1 MPNSVTE
8 SISRAISLLR
18 EAKRVVALTGA
29 GISVDS
35 GIPAFRGSQ
44 GLWEYYDPQEYAHI
58 DAFIANPGKVW
69 RMLAEML
76 NLVFQARP
84 NPAHLALA
92 ELEADGC
99 LQSIITQNV
108 DGLHQAAGSKRVIEF
123 HGNTKRL
130 ICLSCG
136 KQQGIKSNDDF
147 SLPPLCPDCQAVMK
161 PDVVFFGEA
170 IPETAQSNAT
180 VAATQAD
187 VMLVIGTS
195 AVVYPVADLPLVTK
209 RNGGKIIEINLE
221 PSPLS
226 KKISDL
232 VIFDSASIVLP
243 ALVSGLHEVN
253 S

>member
-1 MPNSVTE
+1 MPNRTTDA
-8 SISRAISLLR
+8 ISRAISLLR

-44 GLWEYYDPQEYAHI
+44 GLWERYDPQEYAHI

-76 NLVFQARP
+76 NLVFQAKP
-84 NPAHLALA
+84 NSAHLALA
-92 ELEADGC
+92 ELETNGY

-123 HGNTKRL
+123 HGNTRRL

-136 KQQGIKSNDDF
+136 KQQEIKANDNF
-147 SLPPLCPDCQAVMK
+147 SIPPLCPDCRAVMK
-161 PDVVFFGEA
+161 PDVVFFGEG
-170 IPETAQSNAT
+170 IPKSAQESA
-180 VAATQAD
+180 VLAATHAD

-195 AVVYPVADLPLVTK
+195 AVVYPVADLPQVTK
-209 RNGGKIIEINLE
+209 QNGGRIIEINLE

-226 KKISDL
+226 KRLSDL
-232 VIFDSASIVLP
+232 LILDSASIALP
-243 ALVSGLHEVN
+243 ALANGLGVAN
-253 S
+253 L